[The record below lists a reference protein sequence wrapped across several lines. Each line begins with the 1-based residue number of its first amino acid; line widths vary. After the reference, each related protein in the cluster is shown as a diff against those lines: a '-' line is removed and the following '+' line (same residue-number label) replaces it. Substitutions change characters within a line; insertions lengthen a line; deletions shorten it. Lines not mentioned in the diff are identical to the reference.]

1 MIFMTGLPLADSPM
15 PVMDVAWAILLVSRV
30 LHIAGAG
37 AIFGGLVYLK
47 RVVAPLATDASDK
60 EEALYR
66 GRRSA
71 WAGIVMA
78 ATALL
83 LLSGTLNIYT
93 IVVGSEKMPAPYHM
107 MFGVKFLLAMFV
119 FFVAAGTAGKSP
131 MATNM
136 QASARK
142 WLNLAIGALLLI
154 FALGAAMRT
163 FEKTPRAAV
172 PDQARNSTL
181 SASDCHG

>member
-1 MIFMTGLPLADSPM
+1 MSGVPLADSPM
-15 PVMDVAWAILLVSRV
+15 PVIDVAWVILLVSRV

-47 RVVAPLATDASDK
+47 RVVAPLTSGAQDN

-66 GRRSA
+66 GRRSS

-78 ATALL
+78 ATLL
-83 LLSGTLNIYT
+83 LVVSGVFNFLNIMAG
-93 IVVGSEKMPAPYHM
+93 IEKLPPAYHM

-131 MATNM
+131 MAVNM
-136 QASARK
+136 QASAQK
-142 WLNLAIGALLLI
+142 WLNLAIGAMLLI
-154 FALGAAMRT
+154 FVLGAAMRT
-163 FEKTPRAAV
+163 FEKVPKAAE
-172 PDQARNSTL
+172 QAQGANSTHTT
-181 SASDCHG
+181 SDYNG